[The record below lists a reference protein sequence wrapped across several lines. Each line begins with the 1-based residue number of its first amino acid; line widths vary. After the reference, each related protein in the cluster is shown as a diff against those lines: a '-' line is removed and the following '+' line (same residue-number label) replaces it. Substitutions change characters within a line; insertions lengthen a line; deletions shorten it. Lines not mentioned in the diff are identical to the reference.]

1 MTKLFQQYRQTF
13 GLPTAGENMYDSHQ
27 PATNRME
34 EEGLRKM
41 LR

>member
-1 MTKLFQQYRQTF
+1 MK
-13 GLPTAGENMYDSHQ
+13 PNSHH

-41 LR
+41 FRKVIISLD

>member
-1 MTKLFQQYRQTF
+1 MTKLFQPCTQTF
-13 GLPTAGENMYDSHQ
+13 GLPTAGENIYHSHQ

-41 LR
+41 FR